1 MHFLNFVAVLVITR
15 RLFSLL
21 GQSVTISILS
31 PTPHLFAFILNLAE
45 PSFSLLKSF
54 GTLKLLAVLLLT
66 VLPIALLFTFLT
78 RKIIMQANSVAVLL
92 KTVYTPDHP
101 PKPVEIRIV
110 SSNRNFQFYFTK
122 EHKNVC
128 QSFIQL
134 LIWLHSRLHTYY
146 NMKRQPFLRGVS
158 FSHYFDPILRILDE
172 LIGAYVSI
180 PPLAIQNDLLYY
192 DSHHFT
198 DGAFHIEQSGCSFP
212 TVLNNIATDIK
223 LLIQMTILSDMQT
236 QSRKILNRCDEA
248 YSMIIFYSY
257 FFQPL
262 IKFRHFFTSGL
273 SLNNLAR
280 SFLNLSTAVLS
291 INMIIFNSA
300 TVI

>member
-21 GQSVTISILS
+21 GQSVTISTLS
-31 PTPHLFAFILNLAE
+31 PIPHLFAFILNLAE

-128 QSFIQL
+128 QRFIQL

-262 IKFRHFFTSGL
+262 IKYSQTRIDRILPKLEVDTFMSARTRLFKGPFFVF
-273 SLNNLAR
+273 
-280 SFLNLSTAVLS
+280 SF
-291 INMIIFNSA
+291 
-300 TVI
+300 